1 MSRGGLATRRCGLFG
16 KIGLLLPRDAVEPQA
31 ESSHLFRG
39 TTSGNNTFGSTGFG
53 SSNGGA
59 ALPSPASRH
68 HSASSGSAVHHVI
81 ASELKNRNQ
90 PSDALSM
97 MVNSMVSMVQA
108 GKASRS
114 RWSAS

>member
-1 MSRGGLATRRCGLFG
+1 M
-16 KIGLLLPRDAVEPQA
+16 EPQA

-39 TTSGNNTFGSTGFG
+39 TTSGNNAFGSTGFSSTPFT
-53 SSNGGA
+53 SSNGSE

-81 ASELKNRNQ
+81 ASELKHRNQ

-97 MVNSMVSMVQA
+97 MVTSMVSMVQA